1 MAHSKKNNLFEMGAS
16 LSDGWSSDNQQK
28 ASKVSHKIKAQNE
41 HQLHVRF
48 EKRKGKPTTLVGL
61 FFYGEPSLK
70 ELHKKI
76 KKSLACGGSI
86 ERDEILGGDYLVF
99 QGDHREKVKPL
110 FEKASWRF
118 KK

>member
-1 MAHSKKNNLFEMGAS
+1 MSNQKKNNLFDMGS
-16 LSDGWSSDNQQK
+16 TFNDGWHSDNHQK
-28 ASKVSHKIKAQNE
+28 TSKVSHKIKAQNE

-70 ELHKKI
+70 ELHKKV

-86 ERDEILGGDYLVF
+86 ERDEMLGGDYLVF
-99 QGDHREKVKPL
+99 QGDHRDKVKVL
-110 FEKASWRF
+110 FEKSAWRF